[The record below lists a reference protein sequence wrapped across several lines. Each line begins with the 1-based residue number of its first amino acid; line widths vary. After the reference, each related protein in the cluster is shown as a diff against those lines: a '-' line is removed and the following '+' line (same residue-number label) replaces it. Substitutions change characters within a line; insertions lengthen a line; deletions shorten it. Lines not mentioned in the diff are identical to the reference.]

1 MKKILKNLLVCSL
14 TASLC
19 ACSFFDKDNT
29 PEPAKLVSFRPEA
42 TVQSSWLKHPNGG
55 AGKEYLKL
63 IPATDETAIYTA
75 SKDGTVSATDKI
87 SGKTLWS
94 VGTGTHI
101 SAGPAVG
108 DNLVLVGSREGDLI
122 ALNEANGHIA
132 WKTPASSEILAAPAI
147 NNNIALVKSI
157 NGKLSALS
165 ATDGHTLWQYHQ
177 TEPTLILRSASTPQ
191 ISNNTVIV
199 GFANG
204 DLANLTLK
212 GGNMLWQQP
221 VAISQGSFAIQR
233 MIDIDADPI
242 IYRSKVYA
250 ATYQGQIAALE
261 LATGREIWNHDIS
274 SYTGMAVDN
283 DKVYVT
289 DAKSYVWAFNANNG
303 SVDWRQIQLESRNI
317 TGPVIMKNYI
327 VVGDMEGYLHWLS
340 KTDGHFIA
348 RTKVSNSGI
357 LAAPRVDNNILYVV
371 TMDGHLAAY
380 TVS

>member
-1 MKKILKNLLVCSL
+1 MKKLIKNVFISTL
-14 TASLC
+14 TVSLC

-42 TVQSSWLKHPNGG
+42 TVQSSWQKHPNGG
-55 AGKEYLKL
+55 VGKEYLKL
-63 IPATDETAIYTA
+63 EPAATDTAIYTA
-75 SKDGTVSATDKI
+75 SKEGTVSAIDKI
-87 SGKTLWS
+87 TGKTLWNA
-94 VGTGTHI
+94 GTGAHV

-108 DNLVLVGSREGDLI
+108 EGLVFVGSREGDLI
-122 ALNEANGHIA
+122 ALNQTDGRPA
-132 WKTPASSEILAAPAI
+132 WKAPASSEILAAPAI
-147 NNNIALVKSI
+147 NNGIVLVKSI
-157 NGKLSALS
+157 NGKLSAFS
-165 ATDGHTLWQYHQ
+165 AEDGHPLWQYHQ

-191 ISNNTVIV
+191 IRNNTVIV

-221 VAISQGSFAIQR
+221 VAIPQGSFAIQR

-242 IYRSKVYA
+242 IYGSKVYA
-250 ATYQGQIAALE
+250 ATYQGRIAALE
-261 LATGREIWNHDIS
+261 LSTGKEIWNHDIS
-274 SYTGMAVDN
+274 SYTGMTVDSE
-283 DKVYVT
+283 KVYVT
-289 DAKSYVWAFNANNG
+289 DAKSYVWAFDASNG

-317 TGPVIMKNYI
+317 TGPVVMKNYI

-348 RTKVSNSGI
+348 RTKVASSGI
-357 LAAPRVDNNILYVV
+357 LATPIVNNNILYVI
-371 TMDGHLAAY
+371 TMDGHVAAF